1 MFIGSRFKIIFEHKI
16 SLHIQTISH
25 HIFFQFLATSWQEW
39 TAFIFALAQVFF
51 ALKNKTINFYFGI
64 VSVSF
69 YAFVFYKS
77 GLRAEALL
85 QLYYLY
91 ISLSGIFLWNKN
103 KQGLQISWNT
113 IKEWKKTFTLL
124 SFLFLVLFL
133 ILNKYTT
140 SNVIFWDTFVA
151 TFAWVGAWLLIKR
164 KIENWIL
171 LSISNIVAIPLFIY
185 KELELTALLTIIYLI
200 LGIWGFFAWRKEMK
214 LAKTI

>member
-1 MFIGSRFKIIFEHKI
+1 MEFSFF
-16 SLHIQTISH
+16 ISH
-25 HIFFQFLATSWQEW
+25 FKTQFFATSWHEW

-64 VSVSF
+64 VSVSLYAYIF
-69 YAFVFYKS
+69 YNS

-103 KQGLQISWNT
+103 TQSFQISWNSKKDWT
-113 IKEWKKTFTLL
+113 ITFILL
-124 SFLFLVLFL
+124 SLLFLSLFIVLS
-133 ILNKYTT
+133 KYMT

-151 TFAWVGAWLLIKR
+151 TFAWVGSWLLIKR

-171 LSISNIVAIPLFIY
+171 LSISNLVAIPLFIY

-200 LGIWGFFAWRKEMK
+200 LGIWGFFAWKKEVE
-214 LAKTI
+214 LAKTV